1 MTFIVLK
8 RIGVRDRSHAVGIVL
23 SMSVGLCETTAA
35 NFFRENLKG
44 WEKMRMGKVAT

>member
-8 RIGVRDRSHAVGIVL
+8 RIGVRDRSHHIAVGIVL

-44 WEKMRMGKVAT
+44 WEKCEWGR